1 MGEKFLILGWDRK
14 KGEYQGKAYDNYVFY
29 VEPEARKATAGI
41 IAEQIKVKVAVVDL
55 CGVKVDESVI
65 GKELVTAYNRFGQVS
80 AIEVCDL

>member
-14 KGEYQGKAYDNYVFY
+14 SGEYQGKTYDNYVFY
-29 VEPEARKATAGI
+29 VEPEARQATAGI

-55 CGVKVDESVI
+55 CGIKVDASIV

-80 AIEVCDL
+80 AIQVNDL